1 MQKGSRQGPIPS
13 GNPHLKTPDQHSTIN
28 GSFTQLNGEGDD
40 IFEANMTSTI
50 ESTGISSTDG
60 AEIQGGIPEIDVSEN
75 DHDRLTEYPE
85 SVDYYSL
92 LALGREPTPTDA
104 QIRSAYR
111 KLTLSFHP
119 DKQPPNLRVAAT
131 RQYDKIRTAYETLI
145 DPKKRVVYDMLGEE
159 GVKAEWGLGGA
170 MRRRVATNKQEVGV
184 KAMDTEEFRRWFLM
198 RMRRRER
205 KMLEDMV
212 QVKV

>member
-1 MQKGSRQGPIPS
+1 MQKGSRQGPIPTR
-13 GNPHLKTPDQHSTIN
+13 NPHLKTPDQHSTIN

-40 IFEANMTSTI
+40 IFEANMTSTL
-50 ESTGISSTDG
+50 ESNGISSTDE

-92 LALGREPTPTDA
+92 LALGREPTPNDA

-111 KLTLSFHP
+111 TLTLSFHP

-159 GVKAEWGLGGA
+159 GVRAEWGPGGA

-212 QVKV
+212 QAKV